1 MLSLL
6 VSHLRTPILK
16 CFYLLLWFYFV
27 TDSEFSCLAKLAK
40 PYPVS
45 DLTYLPQI
53 PNQHHCISRGAHEV
67 LKTISEARHMS
78 VLHGKII
85 CFIQL

>member
-1 MLSLL
+1 MI
-6 VSHLRTPILK
+6 SHLRTPINK

-27 TDSEFSCLAKLAK
+27 TDSEFSCLAKLAE

-53 PNQHHCISRGAHEV
+53 SNQHHCIPKGAHEV
-67 LKTISEARHMS
+67 LKAISEARHMS
-78 VLHGKII
+78 VFHMKIFVLTI
-85 CFIQL
+85 CD

>member
-1 MLSLL
+1 M
-6 VSHLRTPILK
+6 VSHLRTPVLK
-16 CFYLLLWFYFV
+16 CVYLSLWFCFV

-45 DLTYLPQI
+45 DLAYLPQI
-53 PNQHHCISRGAHEV
+53 PDQHHCIPKGAHEV

-78 VLHGKII
+78 VFHIKII
-85 CFIQL
+85 CFIHL